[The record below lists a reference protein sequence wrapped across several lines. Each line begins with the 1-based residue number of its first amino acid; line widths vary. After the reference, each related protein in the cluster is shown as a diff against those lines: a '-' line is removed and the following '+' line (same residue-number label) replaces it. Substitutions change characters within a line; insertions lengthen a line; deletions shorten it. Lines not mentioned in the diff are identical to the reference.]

1 MNTFVSFILLGISL
15 SAAVGPISVAQINT
29 GIKYGF
35 LHSWMV
41 GLGAMFGDVIFM
53 FLIYFGLA
61 QFLTTPS
68 MKLFLWLLGFFVL
81 VWTGVESILGAKKP
95 IQKDTTVNESTGKSF
110 RTGFLIALSN
120 PLNIIFWLGIYG
132 SVLAKTNALYSNE
145 QLLFYS
151 SGIFLGVF
159 LWDIFMAG
167 IASSFK
173 KFMKSRALQFISIG
187 AGLSLICFGLYF
199 GYQAYVIIFK

>member
-1 MNTFVSFILLGISL
+1 MNPFFSYILLGVSL
-15 SAAVGPISVAQINT
+15 SAAVGPINVAQINR

-35 LHSWMV
+35 LNSWLV

-61 QFLTTPS
+61 QYLTTPY

-95 IQKDTTVNESTGKSF
+95 IQKDLTINESMSKSF
-110 RTGFLIALSN
+110 RTGFVIALSN
-120 PLNIIFWLGIYG
+120 PLNIIFWLGLYG
-132 SVLAKTNALYSNE
+132 SVLAKTSDLYSNE

-159 LWDIFMAG
+159 MWDIFMAG
-167 IASSFK
+167 VASSFR
-173 KFMKSRALQFISIG
+173 KFMNSRALQFITIG
-187 AGLSLICFGLYF
+187 AGLSLIGFGLYF
-199 GYQAYVIIFK
+199 GYQAYTIIFK